1 MAEEET
7 APLLDLDNKN
17 EVRIEAIEAT
27 GIIFLSSKE
36 NSNHHT

>member
-7 APLLDLDNKN
+7 APLLDLDNQN
-17 EVRIEAIEAT
+17 EVRIEAIKAT

-36 NSNHHT
+36 KQQVLF